1 MAKKRK
7 SLEELLAEYQA
18 EREREEEEKELRKE
32 MAKRK
37 MLKDLQRRTKKEE
50 ERERREREKEAER
63 QRKQKEIGLLRRASV
78 VRGVETKMDVNTRR
92 ARYYLNQLRQRY
104 RGIDEEVSNIL
115 MSMEY
120 IPGQQ
125 EMSDSGRMIYVSKGK
140 KSLRIRKGY
149 RTESLYHLVN
159 RYPQA
164 GLKIIRQELARIKKK
179 GYRTKDSMVDRVLQV
194 YQGRSDISDVALA
207 YDDKDIEKL
216 RRDRKVVRYFKELV
230 RKRPGAALSVLKA
243 AYMKDKKKGLY
254 PVLKSALL
262 KMSIKDVLK
271 EPYKRRTA
279 KALAH
284 YEKMRAAKK
293 AKRMAKR
300 MAKKKAVKTVR
311 KKKKK
316 VRKNE
321 K

>member
-7 SLEELLAEYQA
+7 SLEELIAEYQA

-32 MAKRK
+32 MIKRK
-37 MLKDLQRRTKKEE
+37 MLKDLQKRSKKEE
-50 ERERREREKEAER
+50 ERERREREKEEER
-63 QRKQKEIGLLRRASV
+63 LRKERERRLIKRAS
-78 VRGVETKMDVNTRR
+78 RYTGLDTPTSKRTRR
-92 ARYYLNQLRQRY
+92 ARYYLNELKQRY
-104 RGIDEEVSNIL
+104 RGIDEEVNNIL

-125 EMSDSGRMIYVSKGK
+125 EESDSGRMIYVSKGK
-140 KSLRIRKGY
+140 SSLRIRKGY
-149 RTESLYHLVN
+149 RSESLYHLVN

-179 GYRTKDSMVDRVLQV
+179 GYRTKDSMVDRVLQL

-207 YDDKDIEKL
+207 YDDKEIEKL
-216 RRDRKVVRYFKELV
+216 RRDRKVVKYFKELV

-254 PVLKSALL
+254 PVLRNALL

-279 KALAH
+279 KAMAH

-293 AKRMAKR
+293 AKRMAK
-300 MAKKKAVKTVR
+300 KKAVKAVR
-311 KKKKK
+311 KRKKK
-316 VRKNE
+316 VRKDE